1 MDDGIRDTICAIS
14 TPIGEGGIGIIRI
27 SGPMAVKVADP
38 VFKIKSGLKL
48 FDLPTHTIHYGEI
61 IDPDSKEVIDEAL
74 LTIMRAPRTY
84 TREDIVE
91 INCHGGPLPIK
102 RTPKLFKPCRLGEH
116 GRCAIVF
123 SDTEQSFRCSCDCH
137 IPWEEETSL
146 WTTTS
151 GTDGRP

>member
-27 SGPMAVKVADP
+27 SGPMAVRAADP
-38 VFKIKSGLKL
+38 IFRIKTGLKVSEL
-48 FDLPTHTIHYGEI
+48 STHTIHYGEI

-74 LTIMRAPRTY
+74 LSIMRAPRTY

-102 RTPKLFKPCRLGEH
+102 RTLDLIIRMGARLAEPGEFTKRAYLS
-116 GRCAIVF
+116 GRIDLTRAEAVMDII
-123 SDTEQSFRCSCDCH
+123 RA
-137 IPWEEETSL
+137 
-146 WTTTS
+146 
-151 GTDGRP
+151 